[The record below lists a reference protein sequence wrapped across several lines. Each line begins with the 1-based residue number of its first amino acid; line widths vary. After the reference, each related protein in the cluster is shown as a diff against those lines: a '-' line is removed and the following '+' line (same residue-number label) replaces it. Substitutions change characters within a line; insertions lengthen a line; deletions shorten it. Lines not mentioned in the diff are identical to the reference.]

1 MHAFRFNSKDAAA
14 SIDLLPPERAPR
26 SVAKSG
32 MSRSLDV
39 VDVEF
44 ETVATVTRRGPY
56 PVFNDNSRAQ
66 IRDSASTTVAPS
78 LPMRALLGLE
88 TMLQMASPK
97 TFAAL
102 VAGIGASTFVFF
114 IGLPGGAVA
123 VPSPPLVL
131 ADVTTAV
138 NEANGMK
145 VLSVFGTVENRSNA
159 PKAVPTILV
168 DVISNGKRVTASR
181 LLPVSDALGAGE
193 SRAFSTR
200 LLHTGGKLPDVTVSF
215 GEPGVSAP

>member
-26 SVAKSG
+26 SAARAG
-32 MSRSLDV
+32 ISRSPDV

-44 ETVATVTRRGPY
+44 ETVAIAARRTSY
-56 PVFNDNSRAQ
+56 PVFNDKSRAGS
-66 IRDSASTTVAPS
+66 DSRRAKAAQS
-78 LPMRALLGLE
+78 LPMLVLQRLE
-88 TMLQMASPK
+88 MILQTASPK

-102 VAGIGASTFVFF
+102 VAGICASTFVFF

-131 ADVTTAV
+131 ADVTTSV

-168 DVISNGKRVTASR
+168 DVIADGKRVTASR
-181 LLPVSDALGAGE
+181 VLPSEALGAGE
-193 SRAFSTR
+193 SRPFSTR
-200 LLHTGGKLPDVTVSF
+200 LLHTGGKMPDVTVSF
-215 GEPGVSAP
+215 GKPGASAP